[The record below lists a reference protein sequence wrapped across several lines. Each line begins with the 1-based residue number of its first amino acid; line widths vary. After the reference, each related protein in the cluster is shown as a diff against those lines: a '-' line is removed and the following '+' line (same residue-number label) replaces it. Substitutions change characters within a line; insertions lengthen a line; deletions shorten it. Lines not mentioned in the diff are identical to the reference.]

1 MKWLLVLC
9 LSLMGLLKGFAQEA
23 RLDTIRYSGPVD
35 NRLNIVIL
43 GDGYLE
49 TRSEL
54 FRQHALQASIGLFDE
69 LPFKNYQ
76 NYFNVFSIFVPSN
89 AHGAASTP
97 KKLIDNQY
105 GSTFFYAGI
114 ERLLVPT
121 KPERV
126 VEVLTEN
133 FPKFD
138 QVLMLVNTGR
148 YGGSG
153 GWIATSSVHEEA
165 GEIIRHEIGH
175 SFGDLAD
182 EYWAGAQYATET
194 YNMTKESSEA
204 LVRWKSWVGDFT
216 VGVYPYPANK
226 DWYKPHKNCKMEVLG
241 ARFCSVCTEQ
251 LIRKIQSSVLA
262 IDQFSPI
269 EQEAGDEPIR
279 FEIKPVV
286 PIPNTLK
293 TRWTFDGDL
302 LADNTYFV
310 EIDPRNL
317 SNDFHELHVSLID
330 TTKYDRRDKVQ
341 VNSITW
347 TIGESVTSVFDRD
360 LETREQDRLLTV
372 KATDQNTLS
381 FELYPNP
388 TTDFVTIL
396 HEYKQPEQV
405 QMELVNQHGQVL
417 RRLEYTLK
425 SSKSM
430 LYDIDMR
437 AYGAGIYFL
446 RVRSQAFVHSFK
458 VIKK

>member
-9 LSLMGLLKGFAQEA
+9 VFSMGLLSGFAQEA
-23 RLDTIRYSGPVD
+23 RLDTIHYSGPVD

-49 TRSEL
+49 TRLEL
-54 FRQHALQASIGLFDE
+54 FRQHALKASNDLFDE
-69 LPFKNYQ
+69 LPFKNYK

-89 AHGAASTP
+89 AYGAASTP

-105 GSTFFYAGI
+105 GSTFYYAGI

-182 EYWAGAQYATET
+182 EYWAGAQYASET
-194 YNMTKESSEA
+194 HNMTRESSEA
-204 LVRWKSWVGDFT
+204 SVRWKNWVGDFT
-216 VGVYPYPANK
+216 VGVYPYPANS

-251 LIRKIQSSVLA
+251 LIRKIQSSVST

-269 EQEAGDEPIR
+269 QHEVVDEPIR
-279 FEIKPVV
+279 FEIQPLE

-293 TRWTFDGDL
+293 TQWTFDGEFMI
-302 LADNTYFV
+302 DNTYFV

-330 TTKYDRRDKVQ
+330 TTKYDRRDKVY
-341 VNSITW
+341 VNTITW
-347 TIGESVTSVFDRD
+347 TFGEAITSANDRVS
-360 LETREQDRLLTV
+360 ETREEDRVLSV
-372 KATDQNTLS
+372 RAMDQNAWSL
-381 FELYPNP
+381 ELYPNP
-388 TTDFVTIL
+388 TTDFITIL
-396 HEYKQPEQV
+396 HDYKQPEQV
-405 QMELVNQHGQVL
+405 HMELINQHGQL
-417 RRLEYTLK
+417 LHRFEYMPK
-425 SSKSM
+425 SSESM
-430 LYDIDMR
+430 IYDIDMR
-437 AYGAGIYFL
+437 AYGAGTYFL